1 MNYFQNDPPREDAKP
16 LGPVN
21 RWFQAVTGHFCFVV
35 CTGLLLGLSL
45 VPAVLCVYGFLST
58 GALLFVLGWVLS
70 GAAVGP
76 VWTAVQRAAWELQFG
91 HPCYLYRSLL
101 HWLRDSLGQGAVLG
115 VLAAAL
121 WTLLLSPAIIAL
133 LGGAPM
139 PVWLWICLGAGA
151 LALASAGGYAFYQA
165 ARWELR
171 LRGILTNSL
180 LLLFAAG
187 WRSLAVGG
195 VWLAFL
201 AGLAFWYP
209 VVFPLCVITGLPVLL
224 SVTTQA
230 LFAPAVD
237 QLLDA
242 ERKTE

>member
-1 MNYFQNDPPREDAKP
+1 
-16 LGPVN
+16 
-21 RWFQAVTGHFCFVV
+21 
-35 CTGLLLGLSL
+35 
-45 VPAVLCVYGFLST
+45 
-58 GALLFVLGWVLS
+58 
-70 GAAVGP
+70 
-76 VWTAVQRAAWELQFG
+76 
-91 HPCYLYRSLL
+91 
-101 HWLRDSLGQGAVLG
+101 
-115 VLAAAL
+115 
-121 WTLLLSPAIIAL
+121 
-133 LGGAPM
+133 M

-224 SVTTQA
+224 SVTTHA

-242 ERKTE
+242 EGKTE